1 MYFKIFIKIDEME
14 AKIFIEPE
22 KLGGGRTRKTRLNGY
37 KNVKLI
43 IEQEVNRQCPKIDK
57 LKNK

>member
-1 MYFKIFIKIDEME
+1 ME
-14 AKIFIEPE
+14 AKIFIEPY

-43 IEQEVNRQCPKIDK
+43 LEQEVNRQRPKMDK

>member
-1 MYFKIFIKIDEME
+1 MSFKIFIKTAEME
-14 AKIFIEPE
+14 TKIFIEPY

-43 IEQEVNRQCPKIDK
+43 IEQEVNRQCPKMDK
-57 LKNK
+57 LKDK